1 MVLVYSAAWGN
12 IHRPSLTTGC
22 TAQAAQAATEGPA
35 DGDGHWSVRT
45 KVWVS
50 SSQPGTRGF
59 RDPEADQALRKEKL
73 LSVDDQFWP
82 PRVLTTATA
91 GARSQAEAELTGS
104 CPGSLLSL
112 CRA

>member
-1 MVLVYSAAWGN
+1 MVLVVYSAAWGN

-35 DGDGHWSVRT
+35 DGDRHWSVRT

-59 RDPEADQALRKEKL
+59 RDPDQALRKGKH
-73 LSVDDQFWP
+73 LSVDDQYWP
-82 PRVLTTATA
+82 LRVVTTATA